1 LTAISDRAPERPP
14 GQVAAALAFMAPAM
28 LTLAAI
34 FVYPLGYAFWIS
46 LQRWSLIS
54 GVKKWTG
61 LGNYAAILTDPTLP
75 TTLRVTLTYS
85 ALSVA
90 LEFGFGLLLAL
101 LVRAGLRRGLP
112 AFPAIRVLLMAPLLV
127 APLLW
132 AFYFRSFFSPQFGL
146 FNQTLAAIGLPQV
159 LWVNDPRLAIYSLV
173 AADVWQ
179 WTPFIFS
186 ILLSGLLSL
195 PTDVVEAARVD
206 GANDLQIIAL
216 IELPMLRPVLLVALI
231 MRLID
236 SLRYLDLVLVITQ
249 GGPGSS
255 TEILN
260 FLAYRTSFQQFEV
273 GRGAAV
279 AFVVFALV
287 MVAAVAL
294 LRMMWKSGHAQ
305 R

>member
-1 LTAISDRAPERPP
+1 LP
-14 GQVAAALAFMAPAM
+14 GQRVQALAFMAPAM

-34 FVYPLGYAFWIS
+34 FVYPLVYAFWIS

-61 LGNYAAILTDPTLP
+61 LGNYFTILTDPTLP

-101 LVRAGLRRGLP
+101 LVRAGLRRHLP
-112 AFPAIRVLLMAPLLV
+112 VFPAIRVLLMAPLLV

-146 FNQTLAAIGLPQV
+146 FNQTLVALGLPQV
-159 LWVNDPRLAIYSLV
+159 LWVNDPRLALYSLV

-206 GANDLQIIAL
+206 GANDLQIIAM

-260 FLAYRTSFQQFEV
+260 FLAYRVSFQQFEV

-287 MVAAVAL
+287 MVAAVVL
-294 LRMMWKSGHAQ
+294 LRLMWKSGHAE